1 MSVIDRADRRLG
13 NMRMMLQ
20 RLGIDLVAFSRQ
32 NQGRF
37 LASAIPTCQ
46 DCSSDE
52 VCHDWLER
60 AAASLQQA
68 PAFCPN
74 AQLFAWAKEDQA
86 QSRPVKRPR
95 YRWSVRPSA

>member
-1 MSVIDRADRRLG
+1 MSMIDRVDRRLS
-13 NMRMMLQ
+13 NMRMMLE

-37 LASAIPTCQ
+37 LASAIPSCQ
-46 DCSSDE
+46 DCSNDE
-52 VCHDWLER
+52 ACHDWLAR
-60 AAASLQQA
+60 ASTSLQQA

-74 AQLFAWAKEDQA
+74 AQLFAWAKKDLA

-95 YRWSVRPSA
+95 YRWSVRTSA

>member
-1 MSVIDRADRRLG
+1 MSVIDRVDRRLS
-13 NMRMMLQ
+13 NMRMMLE

-46 DCSSDE
+46 DCSCDE
-52 VCHDWLER
+52 ACHDWLGR
-60 AAASLQQA
+60 ASAGLQQA

-74 AQLFAWAKEDQA
+74 AQLFAWAKQDQ
-86 QSRPVKRPR
+86 PR
-95 YRWSVRPSA
+95 AGAAEPPR

>member
-1 MSVIDRADRRLG
+1 MSVIDRIDRRLG

-20 RLGIDLVAFSRQ
+20 RLEIDLVAFSRQ

-46 DCSSDE
+46 DCSCDE
-52 VCHDWLER
+52 ECHDWLAR
-60 AAASLQQA
+60 ASASLQQA

-74 AQLFAWAKEDQA
+74 AQLFAWAKEDQS
-86 QSRPVKRPR
+86 QSRPAELPR
-95 YRWSVRPSA
+95 